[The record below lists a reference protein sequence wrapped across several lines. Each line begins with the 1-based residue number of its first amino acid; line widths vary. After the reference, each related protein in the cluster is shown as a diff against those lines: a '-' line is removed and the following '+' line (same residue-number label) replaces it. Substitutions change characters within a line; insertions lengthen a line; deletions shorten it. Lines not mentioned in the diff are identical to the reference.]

1 MPFVKVDPLSVLA
14 SYVTLVNSDYTATVN
29 SHYFSQGNQ
38 PQPSLVNLNKIGLE
52 VDFCET

>member
-1 MPFVKVDPLSVLA
+1 MKVDPLSVLA

-38 PQPSLVNLNKIGLE
+38 PQPSLVNLNKVGLE